1 MARYYFHYWS
11 EGRLWV
17 PDDDGGCELADLR
30 AAHRHALKLI
40 RQTLHLFSNAHEA
53 RNWYIEIADDQ
64 NRPVLAVLF
73 PSSGSALHGVLRVVS
88 SVPADCIVD
97 VHV

>member
-17 PDDDGGCELADLR
+17 PDDDGGLELSDLR

-40 RQTLHLFSNAHEA
+40 QQTLHLFSDGHET
-53 RNWYIEIADDQ
+53 RNWYIEIADD
-64 NRPVLAVLF
+64 RSRAVLTVLF
-73 PSSGSALHGVLRVVS
+73 PSRRSAVHDVLRAVS
-88 SVPADCIVD
+88 SIPPEHVVD
-97 VHV
+97 LHV

>member
-17 PDDDGGCELADLR
+17 PDDEGGLELADLR

-40 RQTLHLFSNAHEA
+40 RQTLRLFSDGHEA

-64 NRPVLAVLF
+64 NRAVLAVLF
-73 PSSGSALHGVLRVVS
+73 PSRRSVVQGVLRAI
-88 SVPADCIVD
+88 PPGHLVD
-97 VHV
+97 LHV